1 MRILKT
7 IHGDTSERP
16 IWFMRQAGRYLPE
29 YRALRET
36 TTDFISYCLDSDK
49 ASEATLQPITRYG
62 FDAAIIF
69 SDILM
74 IPWAMDRNVRFK
86 TGIGPLLDPL
96 PSPDALAH
104 LDPQVIM
111 SRLLPVAEAV
121 RKTRDQLDRDKALI
135 GFCGAPWTVS
145 TYMIEGGSS
154 RDFSL
159 ARKWLWQDPKSYD
172 ALITALVDRSVDLL
186 VMKAKAGADILMIF
200 DSWAGVVPS
209 YLRNR
214 FILEPVARIIAGVRA
229 NGINQPIIAFP
240 KGLSDGF
247 DDYVHVTGCNV
258 LAVDHTV
265 SAEWLDVHL
274 PRDVAVQGN
283 LDPLAVE
290 TGGDAMLA
298 SAVAICS
305 AFARRPHIF
314 NLGHGIGQFTPL
326 DHVDQ
331 LMRHLRQNRKETA

>member
-86 TGIGPLLDPL
+86 TGVGPLLDPL
-96 PSPDALAH
+96 PSPDALTH

-258 LAVDHTV
+258 LAIDHTV

-298 SAVAICS
+298 SADAICS

>member
-1 MRILKT
+1 
-7 IHGDTSERP
+7 
-16 IWFMRQAGRYLPE
+16 
-29 YRALRET
+29 
-36 TTDFISYCLDSDK
+36 
-49 ASEATLQPITRYG
+49 
-62 FDAAIIF
+62 
-69 SDILM
+69 
-74 IPWAMDRNVRFK
+74 
-86 TGIGPLLDPL
+86 
-96 PSPDALAH
+96 
-104 LDPQVIM
+104 
-111 SRLLPVAEAV
+111 
-121 RKTRDQLDRDKALI
+121 
-135 GFCGAPWTVS
+135 S

-172 ALITALVDRSVDLL
+172 ALITALVDRSIDLL

-265 SAEWLDVHL
+265 SAEWLDAHL

-298 SAVAICS
+298 SADAICS

-331 LMRHLRQNRKETA
+331 LMRHLRHNRKETA

>member
-1 MRILKT
+1 MVELMRILNT

-49 ASEATLQPITRYG
+49 ATEATLQPITRYG

-86 TGIGPLLDPL
+86 TGVGPLLDPL
-96 PSPDALAH
+96 PHPGDLNLS
-104 LDPQVIM
+104 DPNVIM
-111 SRLLPVAEAV
+111 SRLTPVADAI
-121 RKTRDQLDRDKALI
+121 RKTRAGLNKDKALI

-145 TYMIEGGSS
+145 TYMMEGGSS
-154 RDFSL
+154 RDFAI
-159 ARKWLWQDPKSYD
+159 ARKWLWQDPSSYD
-172 ALITALVDRSVDLL
+172 ALITALVDHSIDLL
-186 VMKAKAGADILMIF
+186 VMKAEAGADILMIF
-200 DSWAGVVPS
+200 DSWAGIVPS
-209 YLRNR
+209 YLRQR
-214 FILEPVARIIAGVRA
+214 FIVEPVARIIAGVRSR
-229 NGINQPIIAFP
+229 GTSKPIIAFP
-240 KGLSDGF
+240 KGLSDTF
-247 DDYVHVTGCNV
+247 DDYVHVTKCNV

-265 SAEWLDVHL
+265 SAEWLDAHL
-274 PRDVAVQGN
+274 PRDVVVQGN

-290 TGGDAMLA
+290 AGGEAMLA
-298 SAVAICS
+298 SANAICD
-305 AFARRPHIF
+305 AFSKRPHIF

-326 DHVDQ
+326 EHVDE
-331 LMRHLRQNRKETA
+331 LIRHLRQKT

>member
-86 TGIGPLLDPL
+86 TGVGPLLDPL
-96 PSPDALAH
+96 PSPDALTH

-121 RKTRDQLDRDKALI
+121 TKNQ
-135 GFCGAPWTVS
+135 
-145 TYMIEGGSS
+145 
-154 RDFSL
+154 
-159 ARKWLWQDPKSYD
+159 
-172 ALITALVDRSVDLL
+172 RSV
-186 VMKAKAGADILMIF
+186 
-200 DSWAGVVPS
+200 
-209 YLRNR
+209 
-214 FILEPVARIIAGVRA
+214 
-229 NGINQPIIAFP
+229 
-240 KGLSDGF
+240 
-247 DDYVHVTGCNV
+247 
-258 LAVDHTV
+258 
-265 SAEWLDVHL
+265 
-274 PRDVAVQGN
+274 
-283 LDPLAVE
+283 
-290 TGGDAMLA
+290 
-298 SAVAICS
+298 
-305 AFARRPHIF
+305 RP
-314 NLGHGIGQFTPL
+314 
-326 DHVDQ
+326 
-331 LMRHLRQNRKETA
+331 

>member
-86 TGIGPLLDPL
+86 TGVGPLLDPL

-111 SRLLPVAEAV
+111 SSLLPVADAV
-121 RKTRDQLDRDKALI
+121 RKTRDRLDRDKALI

-229 NGINQPIIAFP
+229 NGINHPIIAFP

-265 SAEWLDVHL
+265 SAEWLDAHL

-298 SAVAICS
+298 SADAICS

>member
-1 MRILKT
+1 MVELMRILNT

-49 ASEATLQPITRYG
+49 ATEATLQPITRYG

-74 IPWAMDRNVRFK
+74 IPWAMDRNVCFK
-86 TGIGPLLDPL
+86 TGVGPLLDPL
-96 PSPDALAH
+96 PHPGDLNLS
-104 LDPQVIM
+104 DPNVIM
-111 SRLLPVAEAV
+111 SRLTPVADAI
-121 RKTRDQLDRDKALI
+121 RKTRAGLDKDKALI

-145 TYMIEGGSS
+145 TYMMEGGSS
-154 RDFSL
+154 RDFAI
-159 ARKWLWQDPKSYD
+159 ARKWLWQDPSSYD
-172 ALITALVDRSVDLL
+172 ALITALVDHSIDLL
-186 VMKAKAGADILMIF
+186 VMKAEAGADILMIF

-209 YLRNR
+209 YLRQR
-214 FILEPVARIIAGVRA
+214 FIVEPVARIIAGVRSR
-229 NGINQPIIAFP
+229 GISKPIIAFP
-240 KGLSDGF
+240 KGLSDAF
-247 DDYVHVTGCNV
+247 DDYVHVTKCNV

-265 SAEWLDVHL
+265 SAEWLDAHL
-274 PRDVAVQGN
+274 PRDVVVQGN

-290 TGGDAMLA
+290 AGGEAMLA
-298 SAVAICS
+298 SANAICD
-305 AFARRPHIF
+305 AFSKRPHIF

-326 DHVDQ
+326 EHVEE
-331 LMRHLRQNRKETA
+331 LMRHLRQKT